1 MIFKIAKWGHGA
13 AIRLPANV
21 MASMDWTIGDVI
33 SGRIEDGEL
42 TLKSGPKIP
51 PEVATD
57 LLALLTDAKERGKTT
72 LAELISEL
80 DHEQSKRKQEDPNGD
95 S

>member
-21 MASMDWTIGDVI
+21 MASMEWTIGDSLV
-33 SGRIEDGEL
+33 GQIESGEL
-42 TLKSGPKIP
+42 TLKAVPHVP
-51 PEVATD
+51 PEVRKD

-72 LAELISEL
+72 VAEVIKEL
-80 DHEQSKRKQEDPNGD
+80 EHAREQSQQEADRD

>member
-21 MASMDWTIGDVI
+21 MASMEWTIGDALV
-33 SGRIEDGEL
+33 GRIEEGEL
-42 TLKSGPKIP
+42 TLKAIPLVP
-51 PEVATD
+51 PEVRKD

-72 LAELISEL
+72 VAEVIKEL
-80 DHEQSKRKQEDPNGD
+80 EHAREQSQQEAD
-95 S
+95 SDS